1 MKKWFVFKKQSIP
14 NYLTCLR
21 IIVVPIIITL
31 LLVNSATLYNFHLWN
46 NNLFID
52 INITT
57 LVAGI
62 LFILA
67 SLSDALDGYLARKY
81 QWISEFGKFWDPL
94 ADKILVNAVLF
105 CLASPQQNLL
115 PIWIPIIILIRD
127 IIIDGFRLNM
137 KKNNVVVSANIYG
150 KIKTI
155 CLMIGIIYLIFL
167 GNPIWNVGNLYYW
180 LIQNMLMYWATILCI
195 VSGIIYISPV
205 IKQNFEK
212 KEEL

>member
-1 MKKWFVFKKQSIP
+1 MKKRFVFKKQSIP

-31 LLVNSATLYNFHLWN
+31 LLVDSSTVYSFHLWN
-46 NNLFID
+46 NNLFVD

-205 IKQNFEK
+205 IKQNLEK

>member
-1 MKKWFVFKKQSIP
+1 ME
-14 NYLTCLR
+14 
-21 IIVVPIIITL
+21 
-31 LLVNSATLYNFHLWN
+31 NSEN
-46 NNLFID
+46 
-52 INITT
+52 
-57 LVAGI
+57 
-62 LFILA
+62 
-67 SLSDALDGYLARKY
+67 
-81 QWISEFGKFWDPL
+81 PL

-195 VSGIIYISPV
+195 VSGIIYILPV